1 MKNLTKHYS
10 PHRNLCGR
18 LAFTDSM
25 WILAIFAFTS
35 LLGAQTAATGQ
46 PVQKRGRIEGRVYN
60 AVTNEAVRKAT
71 VTLQPVGAQ
80 QQQQGQ
86 QQQPQQPGVD
96 FGASRV
102 ASISDAEGKFIFE
115 NLAPGNYRV
124 SGEKTG
130 FVNNNTGGGFG
141 GRGGGP
147 GGFGGGGF
155 GGGGAASDLIRIAE
169 GSNVSDVRVK
179 LVPQGVVSGRV
190 ADEDGEPF
198 GGVRVTVMQ
207 ESFIG
212 GQMRVMPAGAA
223 ETNEVGDYRVANLP
237 PGKYYLAME
246 KGAGG
251 GPGRGAFRAARS
263 RNQAAPVQ
271 QQEDEFAYARTY
283 FPGVDEMGQ
292 AQRIEIA
299 AGQELSG
306 VGMVLRKKKVFR
318 VSGELPG
325 AAADGRYLVQLAKK
339 GASQGLGMEMMMGG
353 ANMGRM
359 REGKFEIPA
368 VLPGAYTL
376 KIMGI
381 ESRQPMLIARADVNV
396 GEADVAG
403 VVASAVSA
411 ATITGKMRLDET
423 DAQAATLIKGLRVQ
437 LQSLEGGGFGGPGG
451 GGGNAITAADDGAFA
466 SKELSPELFGVTV
479 PNLASKG
486 LYVKSITVNGQD
498 VRSAGVDLRGG
509 GSLPIDIVLSK
520 KVATVSGTVEKASPD
535 DVAGTVLL
543 VREPYD
549 PRRFGGARIERAQ
562 VATSGSF
569 STANLEPGRY
579 RAIALKEVDNRL
591 MYDPEWLKSVED
603 RSAVVEVKEGE
614 TKSVTLKQ
622 I

>member
-1 MKNLTKHYS
+1 
-10 PHRNLCGR
+10 
-18 LAFTDSM
+18 M

-60 AVTNEAVRKAT
+60 AVSNEAVRKAT

-80 QQQQGQ
+80 Q
-86 QQQPQQPGVD
+86 PGAD

-130 FVNNNTGGGFG
+130 FVNNNPGGGFG
-141 GRGGGP
+141 GRGGG
-147 GGFGGGGF
+147 GFAAGF
-155 GGGGAASDLIRIAE
+155 GAASDLIRIAE

-198 GGVRVTVMQ
+198 GGVRVTLMQ
-207 ESFIG
+207 ESFLG
-212 GQMRVMPAGAA
+212 GQLRVVPAGTA
-223 ETNEVGDYRVANLP
+223 ETNEVGDYRVANLA

-251 GPGRGAFRAARS
+251 GPGRGAFRAARP

-271 QQEDEFAYARTY
+271 QQEDEFSYARTY
-283 FPGVDEMGQ
+283 YPGVEEMGQ

-325 AAADGRYLVQLAKK
+325 AAADGRYLVQLSKK
-339 GASQGLGMEMMMGG
+339 GSGSGQGLLEIMLGG
-353 ANMGRM
+353 GNMGRI

-376 KIMGI
+376 RISEI
-381 ESRQPMLIARADVNV
+381 ESRTPMLVARADVTV
-396 GEADVAG
+396 GEADVSG
-403 VVASAVSA
+403 VVASPVAPA
-411 ATITGKMRLDET
+411 MLTGKMRLDEN
-423 DAQAATLIKGLRVQ
+423 DAQAATLLKGLRLQ
-437 LQSLEGGGFGGPGG
+437 LQALEGGIGFGGGPGGPGGGG
-451 GGGNAITAADDGAFA
+451 GGGNAITANDDGTFA
-466 SKELSPELFGVTV
+466 SKELSPELYGVSV
-479 PNLASKG
+479 ANIAAKG
-486 LYVKSITVNGQD
+486 LYVKSISVNGQD
-498 VRSAGVDLRGG
+498 VRNSGIDMRGG
-509 GSLPIDIVLSK
+509 GSAPLDIVLSK
-520 KVATVSGTVEKASPD
+520 KVASVTGTVEKASPD
-535 DVAGTVLL
+535 DAPGTVLL

-562 VATSGSF
+562 VSDIGNF
-569 STANLEPGRY
+569 SVANLEPGRY
-579 RAIALKEVDNRL
+579 RAIGLKEVDNRL
-591 MYDPEWLKSVED
+591 IYDPEWLKALED

>member
-1 MKNLTKHYS
+1 M
-10 PHRNLCGR
+10 RI
-18 LAFTDSM
+18 LAIF
-25 WILAIFAFTS
+25 AIFAFTS

-46 PVQKRGRIEGRVYN
+46 PAQKRGRIEGRVYN

-80 QQQQGQ
+80 QQ
-86 QQQPQQPGVD
+86 QQPGVD

-130 FVNNNTGGGFG
+130 FVSNNGGGFG
-141 GRGGGP
+141 GRGG

-207 ESFIG
+207 ESFVG
-212 GQMRVMPAGAA
+212 GQMRVMPTGAA
-223 ETNEVGDYRVANLP
+223 ETNEVGDYRIANLP

-251 GPGRGAFRAARS
+251 GPGRGAFRAARP

-325 AAADGRYLVQLAKK
+325 AAADGRYLVQLSKK
-339 GASQGLGMEMMMGG
+339 GNGSGQGLLELMMGG
-353 ANMGRM
+353 GNMGRI

-376 KIMGI
+376 RISEM
-381 ESRQPMLIARADVNV
+381 ESRTPMLVARADVTV
-396 GEADVAG
+396 GEADVNG
-403 VVASAVSA
+403 VVASPVAPA
-411 ATITGKMRLDET
+411 MLTGKMRLDEN
-423 DAQAATLIKGLRVQ
+423 DAQAATLLKGLRLQ
-437 LQSLEGGGFGGPGG
+437 LQALEGGIGFGGGPGGPGGGG
-451 GGGNAITAADDGAFA
+451 GGGNAITANEDGSFA
-466 SKELSPELFGVTV
+466 SKELSPELYGVSV
-479 PNLASKG
+479 ANIAAKG
-486 LYVKSITVNGQD
+486 LYVKSISVNGQD
-498 VRSAGVDLRGG
+498 VRNAGIDMRGG
-509 GSLPIDIVLSK
+509 GSAPLDIVLSK
-520 KVATVSGTVEKASPD
+520 KVASVTGTVEKASPD
-535 DVAGTVLL
+535 DAPGTVLL

-562 VATSGSF
+562 VSNTGSF
-569 STANLEPGRY
+569 SVANLEPGRY
-579 RAIALKEVDNRL
+579 RAIGLKEVDNRL